1 MKLTLK
7 EKLSVLPTD
16 PGCYQMKDKDGTIIY
31 VGKAKNLKNRV
42 SSYFTG
48 AHDHKTT
55 RLVSEIDDFEII
67 VTKTEKES
75 LILEINLIKE
85 HTPKFNIIFIDD
97 KSYPYLKL
105 NRTGIPSVTVSRDR
119 KQNPKFMY
127 FGPYPNVLA
136 ARRMAELLN
145 ETLPSDAGFLPN
157 KQKIYTTLNHT
168 EVTWTKQEI
177 DAWRAQLV
185 KVLQGNDKVF
195 RDALVEKMMHSSETL
210 QFEVA
215 QHYKNKVDAL
225 DYISD
230 RQQVQFSSRE
240 TFDMFNFATHKG
252 YLAIVGLFVRS
263 GRLLEKTMAL
273 EATLEEPEEALM
285 SFISQFYGRQP
296 KAKHVYVPDILDA
309 ESLEIILGVSVS
321 HPIRGAKRHLM
332 DIGEHNAKIQLES
345 QFEVLQTRQTFID
358 EALLKLGLTLG
369 IKEPLKRIEIFDNSH
384 ISGSFA
390 VSACVVYDD
399 GEPNKKLY
407 RKYKLSTGSDDLAS
421 MREVIYRRYFRILR
435 EGGQWPTLIV
445 VDGGLNQ
452 LHAAKSVLEDLSLSI
467 PICGLVKDNRHRT
480 RGLIDENGDE
490 HLFEPSSPVF
500 NLLTQMQ
507 DEVHRYVIQYHRL
520 LRKKKMT
527 KSMLDE
533 VEGLGSVG
541 KKQLYQHF
549 GTLKKMREASIDE
562 LSKVVSKPVAK
573 TLYELL
579 HLEME

>member
-7 EKLSVLPTD
+7 EKLSVLPPE
-16 PGCYQMKDKDGTIIY
+16 PGCYQMKDKHGTIIY

-55 RLVSEIDDFEII
+55 RLVSEIEDFDIL

-85 HTPKFNIIFIDD
+85 HRPKFNIIFIDD

-105 NRTGIPSVTVSRDR
+105 NRTGIPVVSVSRDR

-127 FGPYPNVLA
+127 FGPYPNATA
-136 ARRMAELLN
+136 ARKMSELLS
-145 ETLPSDAGFLPN
+145 ETLPSDAGFVPN

-168 EVTWTKQEI
+168 EAVWSEAEI
-177 DAWRAQLV
+177 DAWRQNLV
-185 KVLQGNDKVF
+185 KVLQGNDKGF
-195 RDALVEKMMHSSETL
+195 RDALVEKMMHASETL
-210 QFEVA
+210 NFEVA
-215 QHYKNKVDAL
+215 SHYKEKLEAL

-230 RQQVQFSSRE
+230 RQQVQFSIRE
-240 TFDMFNFATHKG
+240 SFDMFSYAVHRG

-273 EATLEEPEEALM
+273 EATLEDPEDALL
-285 SFISQFYGRQP
+285 SFISQFYERQP
-296 KAKHVYVPDILDA
+296 KPKHVYVPNIVDA
-309 ESLEIILGVSVS
+309 QSLEELLGIKVS
-321 HPIRGAKRHLM
+321 HPQRGNKRQLL
-332 DIGEHNAKIQLES
+332 DIGKRNAEIQLES
-345 QFEVLQTRQTFID
+345 QFEVLQSRQ
-358 EALLKLGLTLG
+358 EHLESALVELQHTLNLNQP
-369 IKEPLKRIEIFDNSH
+369 IRRVEIFDNSH

-399 GEPNKKLY
+399 GEPNRKLY
-407 RKYKLSTGSDDLAS
+407 RRYKLSTGSDDLAS
-421 MREVIYRRYFRILR
+421 MREVIYRRYFRILK
-435 EGGQWPTLIV
+435 EQTQFPDLII
-445 VDGGLNQ
+445 VDGGFNQ
-452 LHAAKSVLEDLSLSI
+452 VKSAQEVLDDLGLTI
-467 PICGLVKDNRHRT
+467 PLCGLVKDDRHRT
-480 RGLIDENGDE
+480 RGIMDCDGQEKSVSL
-490 HLFEPSSPVF
+490 SSALF

-507 DEVHRYVIQYHRL
+507 DEVHRYVITYHRL

-527 KSMLDE
+527 ASILDE

-541 KKQLYQHF
+541 KKQLYAKF
-549 GTLKKMREASIDE
+549 GSLKNMRQASIEE
-562 LSKVVSKPVAK
+562 LSAVVSTSVAQNI
-573 TLYELL
+573 YELL